1 VLTQPNLESPNLES
15 MFKSAPS
22 VVFGPLS
29 AIAIAIWWNP
39 LVSLFALALHNEHYT
54 HILIILP
61 ISTVLILLQWE
72 SPAGPSVLSAAVGS
86 ALLLTAVMA
95 RVAMVWIE
103 LSSPDVQLSL
113 NILALVAWWIGAFLA
128 CFGASAFRRALF
140 PLCFLLWMVPLP
152 QFLLDPLVSLLQ
164 QGSAASAHIFFAVA
178 GFPVEQRGTLL
189 HIPGLTL
196 EVAPECSSIRS
207 SMMLLVTS
215 MVCAQL
221 LLHSFWRKAAVFALA
236 IPLCVVKN
244 GLRIFALGVLTTKVD
259 PGFLTGKFHRH
270 GGFIFLL
277 IALLGIFLVLWILRR
292 GENQESRI
300 ETNGSAQKTS
310 PENSTEGE
318 QGSTD
323 QGSSERSSAR

>member
-1 VLTQPNLESPNLES
+1 MRNYIVVTEPNLESLNLES
-15 MFKSAPS
+15 MFKSAPP

-29 AIAIAIWWNP
+29 AIAVAIWWNP
-39 LVSLFALALHNEHYT
+39 LASLFTLALHNEHYT

-61 ISTVLILLQWE
+61 ISAALIFLRWE
-72 SPAGPSVLSAAVGS
+72 PPAGPSVLSAAVGS
-86 ALLLTAVMA
+86 ALLLIAVMA

-152 QFLLDPLVSLLQ
+152 QVLLDPLVSLLQ
-164 QGSAASAHIFFAVA
+164 QGSAASAHGFFAVA

-221 LLHSFWRKAAVFALA
+221 LLRSFWRKAAVFAVA
-236 IPLCVVKN
+236 VPLCVLKN
-244 GLRIFALGVLTTKVD
+244 GLRIFALGVLATKVD

-270 GGFIFLL
+270 GGIIFLL
-277 IALLGIFLVLWILRR
+277 IALLGIFLLLWILRR
-292 GENQESRI
+292 GENQEPRPDTSGRSTGKRSRA
-300 ETNGSAQKTS
+300 E
-310 PENSTEGE
+310 EST
-318 QGSTD
+318 Q
-323 QGSSERSSAR
+323 RSSAD